1 MSDFLQTPDQLDYL
15 QQQVVQQPQPQ
26 PQQAGGTVSSTTTR
40 PTLRFVA
47 ISLREPPTTHDTLTP
62 QEAVP
67 VERTAHVLVQVL
79 PATVTVELLVS
90 WTTPRQDD
98 TPPTTLHIGDCLVLP
113 RHMQPLLT
121 PDDCTLAES
130 IVHQSAW
137 VKQVLEER
145 YGIDPTTMAQTVVA
159 DPWSVH
165 LARPEDVALVVQD
178 NQTRNDD
185 GTPFPHRR
193 LVQTFLYQRIHGD
206 ITALQDNHY
215 THPIDIVPVV
225 DLASQTVVAI
235 DGLDQPPAPGT
246 TSAQQENGTTTTV
259 APPPAVNYHRAL
271 VQDNTYLVPPT
282 HPGPPLQPLHLVQ
295 PEGPSFVVTDPNVVT
310 WQDWT
315 LEVGFNYR
323 EGLVLHNVTFQGRSV
338 LNRASLVEM
347 AVPYGDHRPPAFV
360 RKCAFDVGDYGLGTY
375 KHIVVVAESDCT
387 RKDSE
392 SEDMSYPNVCS
403 DSESYD

>member
-15 QQQVVQQPQPQ
+15 QQQVVQQQQPQ
-26 PQQAGGTVSSTTTR
+26 PQQPGGTVSSSTTTR

-47 ISLREPPTTHDTLTP
+47 ISLREPPTTQDTLTP

-67 VERTAHVLVQVL
+67 VERTAHVVVQVV

-130 IVHQSAW
+130 IVHQSPW

-145 YGIDPTTMAQTVVA
+145 YGIDPSTMAQTVVA

-178 NQTRNDD
+178 DNKDQQNPNQ
-185 GTPFPHRR
+185 RR

-246 TSAQQENGTTTTV
+246 TIANQTGA

-271 VQDNTYLVPPT
+271 VQDNDYLVPPT
-282 HPGPPLQPLHLVQ
+282 KPGPPLQPLHLVQ
-295 PEGPSFVVTDPNVVT
+295 PEGPSFVVTEPNVVT

-315 LEVGFNYR
+315 FVVGFNYR

-347 AVPYGDHRPPAFV
+347 AVPYGDPRPPAFC

-375 KHIVVVAESDCT
+375 LHIVVVAESNCAQGIG
-387 RKDSE
+387 E
-392 SEDMSYPNVCS
+392 LGHCWVSYFLF
-403 DSESYD
+403 